1 MKALKVSYSRLIS
14 KGNYENAKIEI
25 ELEVE
30 EGEKAADVFEAAK
43 AFVEK
48 RVAVEKLSNF
58 TIERARKV
66 MDDKRNHTLAQIE
79 EAEEILAK
87 AKVDDELPFQV
98 VRQCLPII
106 LALGLIS
113 MKSNEDL
120 KTMAKILKIAF
131 PADPYPCDG
140 TSVFYQAYKK
150 IMVWEGEL
158 ARQIYLFTLLVKQRN
173 TISYKLKI

>member
-30 EGEKAADVFEAAK
+30 EGEKAADVFENAK

-48 RVAVEKLSNF
+48 RIAVEKMPDY
-58 TIERARKV
+58 TIEKARKV

-87 AKVDDELPFQV
+87 VKVNDDELPF
-98 VRQCLPII
+98 
-106 LALGLIS
+106 
-113 MKSNEDL
+113 
-120 KTMAKILKIAF
+120 
-131 PADPYPCDG
+131 
-140 TSVFYQAYKK
+140 
-150 IMVWEGEL
+150 
-158 ARQIYLFTLLVKQRN
+158 
-173 TISYKLKI
+173 